1 MDRHRKAA
9 DAQSNTTSIRV
20 RKQAVAEQ
28 HKRRIMEAVNQLN
41 DDELEKVSEMLRV
54 SEAVNENEQPAEDD
68 VNILDEANEEQ
79 DQVGEIEIANP
90 VVRIAEDQASS
101 VSQQMSQSSKVI
113 VASLQQQLQEEQDAR
128 KKLEQELNNLQ
139 TVSSNIQKRLG
150 SSVTK

>member
-1 MDRHRKAA
+1 MDRHMKAA
-9 DAQSNTTSIRV
+9 DAQSGTTSVRV

-28 HKRRIMEAVNQLN
+28 HKKRIMDAVNQLN
-41 DDELEKVSEMLRV
+41 DEELEKVSEMLRV

-101 VSQQMSQSSKVI
+101 VS
-113 VASLQQQLQEEQDAR
+113 
-128 KKLEQELNNLQ
+128 
-139 TVSSNIQKRLG
+139 
-150 SSVTK
+150 